1 MVWETGK
8 KSRARLKIIPSANVL
23 MSDGFRR
30 CSLGEEPND
39 RKLSS
44 PYHRRSYH
52 IIQNDP
58 NQDMGADHR

>member
-1 MVWETGK
+1 MVWGTGK
-8 KSRARLKIIPSANVL
+8 KSRARLKVIPSSNVL
-23 MSDGFRR
+23 MFYDVCC

-44 PYHRRSYH
+44 PFHRRSYH

-58 NQDMGADHR
+58 NQDVGADHR